1 MKNKV
6 LIHQP
11 YKYGDYLNV
20 MPIAQKLHNLGY
32 EVYYPY
38 SHHVSD
44 LIGYFENINFFK
56 IGSLDLSSSVNFC
69 NTNNCTLINCQ
80 SPQGYDELFTTHGG
94 KYFIEEMKYY
104 VAEDILKCGIKYEDK
119 FNLNWNRNFEKEKK
133 LIEHLSIDLNTDYN
147 ISHLVG
153 DNGRKGLVPKE
164 FFNQITI
171 EVVKIPG
178 FSLLDWYPIIINS
191 KNIFT
196 IQSSVQCFVDIIKN
210 KIQHK
215 NLFLLNDTSEYDRL
229 LVPAYEWNMKYFTNN
244 RLR

>member
-20 MPIAQKLHNLGY
+20 MPIAQKLYTMGY

-38 SHHVSD
+38 SFHVSD
-44 LIGYFENINFFK
+44 LISYFDNINFFK
-56 IGSLDLSSSVNFC
+56 IGTEDLNSSIIFSK
-69 NTNNCTLINCQ
+69 NNKCTLVNCQ
-80 SPQGYDELFTTHGG
+80 SPQGYDDLFTIHGG

-119 FNLNWNRNFEKEKK
+119 YNLNWNRNFEKENQ
-133 LIEHLSIDLNTDYN
+133 LIDLLSIDFNEDYN
-147 ISHLVG
+147 ISHLIG
-153 DNGRKGLVPKE
+153 DNGRKGMVPRE
-164 FFNQITI
+164 FQDQKTI
-171 EVVKIPG
+171 EIIKIPG

-196 IQSSVQCFVDIIKN
+196 IQSSIQCFVDIIKK
-210 KIQHK
+210 KITHT
-215 NLFLLNDTSEYDRL
+215 NLFLLNDTAEQDRL
-229 LVPAYEWNMKYFTNN
+229 LVPAYNWNMNFFINK